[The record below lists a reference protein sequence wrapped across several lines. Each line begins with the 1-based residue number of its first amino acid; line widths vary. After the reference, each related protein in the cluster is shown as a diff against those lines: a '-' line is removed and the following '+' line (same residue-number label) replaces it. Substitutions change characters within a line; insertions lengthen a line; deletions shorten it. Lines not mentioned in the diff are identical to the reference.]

1 MNNSQTLPTDGNGN
15 PIPVFDSGNRNTQ
28 ALTLTNVNTVYAQ
41 TVPFSKTAETMASLV
56 LDTHVTF
63 TSKLKGF
70 NSNLISV
77 TVAVGGSGVGLSVAV
92 AANGKDITIT
102 LANAGSTRAA
112 VKAAIE
118 ANVAANKLVSVA
130 IATAGADGAFTA
142 SAIAKTYLSGW
153 DAGGKVVYYRAWCA
167 SDFFIGKGTSALTDT
182 KTAEV
187 PVTAKSEYYDV
198 VYPGELITAKVT
210 AAASAGAVV
219 YLTPVRRY

>member
-28 ALTLTNVNTVYAQ
+28 ALTLTNANTVYAQ

-118 ANVAANKLVSVA
+118 ANVAANKLVSVDV
-130 IATAGADGAFTA
+130 ATAGTFTA

-153 DAGGKVVYYRAWCA
+153 DAGGKAIYYRAWCA

-198 VYPGELITAKVT
+198 VYPGELITAKSAT
-210 AAASAGAVV
+210 AGAVV